1 MIVSSNF
8 IDLKALFF
16 VSIFFSFSIFYPPVG
31 LVLIFLGLL
40 LGFKGIN
47 INPMVIFILYFQ
59 CLVLIYFSSNSSEAN
74 LLYKES
80 DFVSYYNN
88 YIYFIANG
96 FDFSGFEYSSGF
108 EFALPLLNFFLSIL
122 IPSPNPYLL
131 KFIYVF
137 LQFFLLAVL
146 LLKIRDYHS
155 LSVAQLFTLTLA
167 ILLFLKLAALQNHFR
182 QGVSSLLLL
191 IAVFST
197 SKKSWF
203 FYILACAFH
212 LSAIFIYPLVRTII
226 HYKRYHLEV
235 IFVAVSFAFIIFAP
249 ILVNVISYQT
259 PFVGKLAWSML
270 RFADEDNLVKSI
282 ITNLINVL
290 TFSFLWLIASRT
302 NQNEIS
308 RSLRI
313 IVVFLLTLGFIPS
326 FGRILAPIFLVLTG
340 YFVWLVFINS
350 KFKSL
355 LKPFLFF
362 MMIILQIRWINSE
375 LYYYDMSQPFDFTY
389 VYSRLL
395 DTYPVETINRAA
407 LPALDDI
414 IKDEK

>member
-1 MIVSSNF
+1 MHWKGF
-8 IDLKALFF
+8 LF
-16 VSIFFSFSIFYPPVG
+16 VSILFSISIFFPPVG
-31 LVLIFLGLL
+31 LVLILLGLL

-47 INPMVIFILYFQ
+47 INPMAIFIVYFQ
-59 CLVLIYFSSNSSEAN
+59 CLALIYFSSNSSEAN

-96 FDFSGFEYSSGF
+96 FDFAGFEYSLGF

-131 KFIYVF
+131 KLIYVF
-137 LQFFLLAVL
+137 LQIFLLAIL
-146 LLKIRDYHS
+146 LLKIKDYHS

-167 ILLFLKLAALQNHFR
+167 ILLFLKLSALQNHFR

-197 SKKSWF
+197 GKKSWLF
-203 FYILACAFH
+203 LILASSFH
-212 LSAIFIYPLVRTII
+212 LSAILIYPIVRAII
-226 HYKRYHLEV
+226 HYKRYPLELL
-235 IFVAVSFAFIIFAP
+235 FVAISSAFIIFAP

-259 PFVGKLAWSML
+259 PLVGKLVWSIL
-270 RFADEDNLVKSI
+270 RFADEDNVVKSI
-282 ITNLINVL
+282 NSNLINIF

-302 NQNEIS
+302 NQNDIS

-313 IVVFLLTLGFIPS
+313 IVVFLFSLGFIPS
-326 FGRILAPIFLVLTG
+326 FSRILAPIFLVLTG
-340 YFVWLVFINS
+340 YFFWLVFINS

-362 MMIILQIRWINSE
+362 ILIVLQIRWINSE
-375 LYYYDMSQPFDFTY
+375 LYYYDKSQSFDYTY

-395 DTYPVETINRAA
+395 DAYSVDTIYREG
-407 LPALDDI
+407 LPALKDI
-414 IKDEK
+414 HKDEK